1 MTRKSVNRA
10 VVDVIICSIV
20 NFFLPKKVTVPS
32 TGGGSP
38 DCDGGAI
45 LFEHLERFRSFVK
58 SPLVSD
64 FRFSPTAD
72 WSAAAGWGSFVGELI
87 AEVAARVDRLCVGG
101 GAFDFGNGLSKD
113 CCCCA

>member
-1 MTRKSVNRA
+1 M
-10 VVDVIICSIV
+10 
-20 NFFLPKKVTVPS
+20 TVPS

-64 FRFSPTAD
+64 LRFSPID
-72 WSAAAGWGSFVGELI
+72 DDSAP
-87 AEVAARVDRLCVGG
+87 GG
-101 GAFDFGNGLSKD
+101 
-113 CCCCA
+113 